1 MKGKRSNK
9 LSPQEKAI
17 REGIAIIKSAN
28 IFGSF
33 WERASFDVELRS
45 FDKGTVATVS
55 YGRGKSSYYSWRYS
69 NPWHGRI
76 YLNKNL
82 LLPPG
87 EWAYAMAHAIMHLAF
102 GHFDAEHMPGYEE
115 FVADGSRT
123 WRVSCDIRLWNEACD
138 IYVTKF
144 LADIKF
150 GSPLRYVSLDAYHGP
165 LADEIRIYNY
175 LLENEHPPGEYRFG
189 TASRNVMDMQGLEK
203 PAVYEQAKNAAGN
216 VEENP
221 YSKAFAHTLAEA
233 VTSAVG
239 EAGGITL
246 TDKNEE
252 TPARKAAAWFINHYP
267 LLGGLAAG
275 FKIVEDNLFCIR
287 NEISEAAVNV
297 EAAEIYVNP
306 AAGLSDEE
314 LKFVLAHE
322 YLHAGLGHYHRCQG
336 RDPYL
341 WNVACDFVINGWLIE
356 IQVGQFPASG
366 GLYDE
371 DLKGKSAEEIYDE
384 IVKELRRYSKLPT
397 FRGYGKG
404 DMMGGSRRF
413 GAAASL
419 DDFFRSALQQG
430 LEYHTEGGRG
440 YVPAGLIE
448 EIRALA
454 MPPIHWNVELGRW
467 FDLHFAP
474 LERRRTYARPSR
486 RQGSTP
492 DIPRPRYV
500 LGEFP
505 ECSRT
510 FGVVLDTSGSMS
522 ARLIGYALGAI
533 ASYAAAKEVP
543 FARVVFCDAEA
554 YDAGYLAPEDVAGKV
569 EVKGRGG
576 TILQPGINLLQN
588 AKDFPKDAPILIITD
603 GYIESNLTVKREHAF
618 LIPRGNHLPFK
629 ARGKIFYFDE

>member
-9 LSPQEKAI
+9 LFPQEKAI
-17 REGIAIIKSAN
+17 REGIAIIKSAS

-115 FVADGSRT
+115 FAADGSRT

-189 TASRNVMDMQGLEK
+189 IASRNVMDMQGLEK
-203 PAVYEQAKNAAGN
+203 PAVYEQAKNASGT

-221 YSKAFAHTLAEA
+221 YSKAFARTLAEA

-306 AAGLSDEE
+306 AAGLTDEE

-356 IQVGQFPASG
+356 MQVGQFPASG

-384 IVKELRRYSKLPT
+384 IVKELRKYSKLST

-454 MPPIHWNVELGRW
+454 MPPIPWNVELGRW

-629 ARGKIFYFDE
+629 TGGKIFYFDE

>member
-45 FDKGTVATVS
+45 FDKCTVAIVS

-69 NPWHGRI
+69 NPWHGKI

-102 GHFDAEHMPGYEE
+102 GHFDAGHMPGYEE
-115 FVADGSRT
+115 IAADGSKT
-123 WRVSCDIRLWNEACD
+123 WKVSCDIQLWNEACD

-150 GSPLRYVSLDAYHGP
+150 GSPLRYVSLDDYHGP

-175 LLENEHPPGEYRFG
+175 LLESEHPPGEYHFG

-203 PAVYEQAKNAAGN
+203 PAVYEQAKNATGN

-221 YSKAFAHTLAEA
+221 YSKAFARTLAEA

-267 LLGGLAAG
+267 LLGGLASG
-275 FKIVEDNLFCIR
+275 FNIVEDNLFCIR

-297 EAAEIYVNP
+297 EVAEIYVNP

-336 RDPYL
+336 RNPYL

-356 IQVGQFPASG
+356 MQVGQFPASG

-384 IVKELRRYSKLPT
+384 IVKELRRYSKLST

-454 MPPIHWNVELGRW
+454 MPPIPWNVELGRW

-474 LERRRTYARPSR
+474 IERRRTYARPSR

-505 ECSRT
+505 EYSRT

-603 GYIESNLTVKREHAF
+603 GYVESNLTVKREHAF

>member
-1 MKGKRSNK
+1 
-9 LSPQEKAI
+9 
-17 REGIAIIKSAN
+17 
-28 IFGSF
+28 
-33 WERASFDVELRS
+33 
-45 FDKGTVATVS
+45 
-55 YGRGKSSYYSWRYS
+55 
-69 NPWHGRI
+69 
-76 YLNKNL
+76 
-82 LLPPG
+82 
-87 EWAYAMAHAIMHLAF
+87 
-102 GHFDAEHMPGYEE
+102 
-115 FVADGSRT
+115 
-123 WRVSCDIRLWNEACD
+123 
-138 IYVTKF
+138 
-144 LADIKF
+144 
-150 GSPLRYVSLDAYHGP
+150 
-165 LADEIRIYNY
+165 
-175 LLENEHPPGEYRFG
+175 
-189 TASRNVMDMQGLEK
+189 
-203 PAVYEQAKNAAGN
+203 
-216 VEENP
+216 
-221 YSKAFAHTLAEA
+221 
-233 VTSAVG
+233 
-239 EAGGITL
+239 
-246 TDKNEE
+246 
-252 TPARKAAAWFINHYP
+252 
-267 LLGGLAAG
+267 
-275 FKIVEDNLFCIR
+275 
-287 NEISEAAVNV
+287 
-297 EAAEIYVNP
+297 
-306 AAGLSDEE
+306 
-314 LKFVLAHE
+314 
-322 YLHAGLGHYHRCQG
+322 
-336 RDPYL
+336 
-341 WNVACDFVINGWLIE
+341 VACDFVINGWLIE
-356 IQVGQFPASG
+356 MQVGQFPASG

-384 IVKELRRYSKLPT
+384 IVKELRKYSKLPT

-454 MPPIHWNVELGRW
+454 MPPIPWNVELGRW

-474 LERRRTYARPSR
+474 IERRRTYARPSR

-505 ECSRT
+505 EYSRT

-554 YDAGYLAPEDVAGKV
+554 YDAGYLAPEDIAGRV

-603 GYIESNLTVKREHAF
+603 GYVESNLTGKREHAF